1 MLVQLVTLAGSGP
14 AHERAFYRGV
24 EWGAERTA
32 HRHLKATYRSC
43 EVLRG
48 PDASL
53 HNLVDAL
60 RTAATTP
67 GVRAVDLLVNPHG
80 TSHRLWF
87 AEGPVDAEQV
97 ASALQHQIDPI
108 ARHRLRAAF
117 STACYGMSQ
126 GDAWLRSGFHVVVG
140 ARGIYADGLT
150 SLPRLLRSWAAG
162 ATVDDAVAAS
172 NEPRAR
178 TRQDALA
185 ARYYRAVG
193 RASDADAVDS
203 ERLVDG
209 ARTMVVGSDP
219 ATWRPHELPA

>member
-1 MLVQLVTLAGSGP
+1 MVTLVGSGP
-14 AHERAFYRGV
+14 AYERAFYRGV
-24 EWGAERTA
+24 EWSAERMA
-32 HRHLKATYRSC
+32 RRHLTGTYRSC
-43 EVLRG
+43 ELLRG

-53 HNLVDAL
+53 PNLVDAL
-60 RTAATTP
+60 RRAATTP

-80 TSHRLWF
+80 TSRRLWF
-87 AEGPVDAEQV
+87 ADGPVDAEQV
-97 ASALQHQIDPI
+97 ASVLQHQIDPV

-117 STACYGMSQ
+117 STACFGMSQ

-162 ATVDDAVAAS
+162 ATVDDAVVAS
-172 NEPRAR
+172 NEPGAR
-178 TRQDALA
+178 RRQDALA

-209 ARTMVVGSDP
+209 ARTMDVGSDP
-219 ATWRPHELPA
+219 ATWRPHALPA